1 MVERPGRI
9 DRDEVQMKRR
19 KRKRERELVH
29 TALADYHRELF
40 ACILVFDQET
50 VFCASCDSLCLA
62 SKEL

>member
-1 MVERPGRI
+1 MERPGRI
-9 DRDEVQMKRR
+9 DRDEAQKE
-19 KRKRERELVH
+19 KERERELVH

-40 ACILVFDQET
+40 ACIIVFDQET